1 MPPKERDNKRGL
13 LKVGNVVKKK
23 VLFFRYCGRF
33 PFTSQRDLT

>member
-13 LKVGNVVKKK
+13 LSGQCGKKK